1 MRRKCIMVTSIY
13 IPGTLKRMHL
23 QHEMDRNP
31 RCKPIHWKHQ
41 GLAVTVLAPSQRA
54 TVQIAPGRLEAYPFA
69 IFPYT
74 YGFGVSGANLSETTD
89 LSSICVDWQAKSGM
103 SYPSLAGTLWAM
115 DTKVVSQL
123 QVWRE
128 STSSWIISH
137 AFSGTTPFFRGQ
149 SEHVD

>member
-74 YGFGVSGANLSETTD
+74 YGFGVSGASLSETTD

-103 SYPSLAGTLWAM
+103 SSTRGSFPCRYPLSNGYQGCEPAPSM
-115 DTKVVSQL
+115 ERIYIQL
-123 QVWRE
+123 D
-128 STSSWIISH
+128 H
-137 AFSGTTPFFRGQ
+137 Q
-149 SEHVD
+149 SCLFWDNTFL